1 MGARGLT
8 ILSRGLALLFLSAS
22 LSLLS
27 GCIVE
32 TAETGEEI
40 GQVEGELSEAG
51 DEAGE
56 EQYDFGDIDLAAPEG
71 SPDNGDGTNP
81 EPQPWHDKTTGAP
94 GPDPGP
100 DPMVQSTKST
110 DTDE

>member
-8 ILSRGLALLFLSAS
+8 ILSRGAALLFLGVG
-22 LSLLS
+22 LCLT

-51 DEAGE
+51 DEANDEGL
-56 EQYDFGDIDLAAPEG
+56 DIGDIELAAPEG
-71 SPDNGDGTNP
+71 SPDDNGDGTNP

-100 DPMVQSTKST
+100 DPMVQSTK